1 MSSLGIGVIGLGRVS
16 NKILQAFGHVPGV
29 HLAGAA
35 DLRASARE
43 AFEQKFGLPSYPNA
57 GKLCAA
63 KDVDVVWVATPNTAH
78 RDNVIAACRAGKHVI
93 CEKPMAVTAVE
104 CEEMIR
110 AADAS
115 GVQILMV
122 SKVLEAPVRAMH
134 HVVSSGRLGRV
145 FQISTQVYTDWLQR
159 PRLPD
164 ELKSEL
170 AGGILFRQ
178 GPHAIDIQR
187 HIVDRPIISVRAAA
201 GRMDNSF
208 ESEGHFTAML
218 MFDGGAVGSASVNGY
233 GYFDGAEL
241 TDGVSESGRV
251 YSTEQMRRRKPR
263 RTSPMTEIEKFR
275 ALASDQ
281 SEASATSVV
290 RAQPTYG
297 LTLVS
302 CERGFIRQSAN
313 GLVIYDGACVE
324 ESVLPIEI
332 ACTAELIE
340 MRDALSAGR
349 RVFPDG
355 RWGRDTLEI
364 ALAMHRS
371 SREDREM
378 LLTTP
383 QLAAARNQRH

>member
-43 AFEQKFGLPSYPNA
+43 IFEQKFGLPTYPTA
-57 GKLCAA
+57 EKLCAA
-63 KDVDVVWVATPNTAH
+63 REVDVVWVATPNTAH

-93 CEKPMAVTAVE
+93 CEKPMAVTAAD

-110 AADAS
+110 AADSS

-122 SKVLEAPVRAMH
+122 SKVLEGPVRAMRDI
-134 HVVSSGRLGRV
+134 VESGRLGRV
-145 FQISTQVYTDWLQR
+145 FQINTLVYTDWLQR

-164 ELKSEL
+164 ELKTEL

-187 HIVDRPIISVRAAA
+187 YIVGKSMTSVRAVT
-201 GRMDNSF
+201 GRMDSNF
-208 ESEGHFTAML
+208 ASEGHVSAMFL
-218 MFDGGAVGSASVNGY
+218 FDGGAVGNATINGY

-241 TDGVSESGRV
+241 TGGVSESGRV
-251 YSTEQMRRRKPR
+251 YTQDQLRRRKPR
-263 RTSPMTEIEKFR
+263 RTSPMSEMEKFR
-275 ALASDQ
+275 ALAVDRT
-281 SEASATSVV
+281 EASSSSVA

-302 CERGFIRQSAN
+302 CERGLIRQSPG
-313 GLVIYDGACVE
+313 GLVIYEGDRVE
-324 ESVLPIEI
+324 EIMLPDESP
-332 ACTAELIE
+332 CVAELKE
-340 MRDALSAGR
+340 MRDALSSGR
-349 RVFPDG
+349 RTVPDG

-364 ALAMHRS
+364 ALAMQRS

-383 QLAAARNQRH
+383 QIAATN